1 MLINELT
8 YQFTYAIIDL
18 QISIKVITHLFYMF
32 IKVVAY
38 WNVNSGVTGTKHKC
52 M

>member
-18 QISIKVITHLFYMF
+18 QISIKVITHLSTHDSIIP
-32 IKVVAY
+32 IKRE
-38 WNVNSGVTGTKHKC
+38 KE
-52 M
+52 